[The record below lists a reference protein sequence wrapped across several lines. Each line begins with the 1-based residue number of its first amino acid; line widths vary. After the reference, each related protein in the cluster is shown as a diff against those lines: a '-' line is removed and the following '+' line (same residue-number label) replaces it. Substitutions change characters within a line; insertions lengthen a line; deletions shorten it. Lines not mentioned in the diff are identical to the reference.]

1 MPDNQ
6 SNGIFQGKKTWFL
19 SDVMLRVKL
28 IARLMLDRRVNPL
41 LKLIPIGA
49 LIYLINPIDIPGPVD
64 DAAVLGLGSYL
75 FVLLCPADV
84 VQEHMAYLNAG
95 RSVQTP
101 ADENVVDAE
110 YKEVK

>member
-1 MPDNQ
+1 MPENQ
-6 SNGIFQGKKTWFL
+6 QKGVSQGKKTWLL
-19 SDVMLRVKL
+19 SDFMLRVKL

-41 LKLIPIGA
+41 IKLIPIGA
-49 LIYLINPIDIPGPVD
+49 LIYLINPIDIPGPID

-75 FVLLCPADV
+75 FVWLCPQDV

-95 RSVQTP
+95 QSTQ

-110 YKEVK
+110 YREVK

>member
-1 MPDNQ
+1 MPDKP
-6 SNGIFQGKKTWFL
+6 NGIFQGKKTWLL
-19 SDVMLRVKL
+19 SDFVLRVKL

-41 LKLIPIGA
+41 IKLIPIGA

-75 FVLLCPADV
+75 FVLLCPADI

-95 RSVQTP
+95 QPAQAP